1 MRKFYSTLLLLL
13 ISLVSYGQ
21 ANFSIEDFKI
31 QRGETKSM
39 PIKMEVTSPVQA
51 FQLDLV
57 MPEGVTVTN
66 QSAKL
71 TSWGSMHTI
80 SQAQRTDGKYRIMV
94 YTMLGGVFDA
104 GKDDIITVE
113 VTAADDCSLGNKNFN
128 ISGVVVTPVSG
139 TKQKIELIE
148 NIGKVYEMY
157 SVSAS
162 SADEKMGSVT
172 IEPSGDEVENGTS
185 VTATAIP
192 NAGYSFV
199 NWTNAEDVEVS
210 KENVHV
216 FELVAPIALTA
227 NFKANQYNV
236 AFKNDGVVV
245 TEGNLDFASV
255 ITAPE
260 AEPTKVGYTFLG
272 WFNGETKFEAGVT
285 VPVDGVTYEAKWQIN
300 QYTITFDTDGGS
312 EVAAITADYN
322 TAVTAPANPTKTGY
336 TFVAWDKEIPTTI
349 PAGDVTIKAQWQI
362 NQYTITFDTD
372 GGTEIAAI
380 TQDYNT
386 AVTAP
391 ANPTKTGYT
400 FVAWDKEIPAT
411 IPAEDMTIKA
421 LWQINQYTITFDTD
435 GGTEIAAITQDYNS
449 AVTAPANPTKTGYT
463 FVAWDKEIPATIP
476 AEDVTIKATWE
487 INQYTITFDTDGG
500 SEVAAITA
508 DYNTEV
514 TAPENPTKT
523 GYTFKGWDKEI
534 PATIPAEDMTIKAQ
548 WQINQYTITFDTDG
562 GSEVAAIK
570 QDYNTAVTAPEN
582 PTKTGYTFVAWDKE
596 VPATMP
602 AEDMTVKAVWEVNQY
617 TITFDTDGG
626 SEVAAITVDYNTAV
640 TAPADPTKTG
650 YTFKGWDKEI
660 PATMPAEDMT
670 VKALWQ
676 INQYTVKF
684 VSDEDVVYEET
695 LDYGTTIT
703 APDAPVKEGYTFEG
717 WSPEVLESVPDYD
730 VTFTAQFKVNVYT
743 LTYYLDGEAVFTE
756 EVEYGSA
763 VEIFTPELEEGKTFN
778 GWQEEIPEV
787 MPAHDVEIHGTTS
800 AIPTGITNIV
810 ANGGGKVSVYNLQGR
825 LVVKDADAKRVNE
838 LPAGFYIIN
847 GVKCQKK

>member
-80 SQAQRTDGKYRIMV
+80 SQAQRTDGKYRMMV

-272 WFNGETKFEAGVT
+272 WYNGETKFEAGVT

-312 EVAAITADYN
+312 EVAAI
-322 TAVTAPANPTKTGY
+322 K
-336 TFVAWDKEIPTTI
+336 
-349 PAGDVTIKAQWQI
+349 
-362 NQYTITFDTD
+362 
-372 GGTEIAAI
+372 
-380 TQDYNT
+380 QDYNT

-391 ANPTKTGYT
+391 AN
-400 FVAWDKEIPAT
+400 
-411 IPAEDMTIKA
+411 
-421 LWQINQYTITFDTD
+421 
-435 GGTEIAAITQDYNS
+435 
-449 AVTAPANPTKTGYT
+449 
-463 FVAWDKEIPATIP
+463 
-476 AEDVTIKATWE
+476 
-487 INQYTITFDTDGG
+487 
-500 SEVAAITA
+500 
-508 DYNTEV
+508 
-514 TAPENPTKT
+514 
-523 GYTFKGWDKEI
+523 
-534 PATIPAEDMTIKAQ
+534 
-548 WQINQYTITFDTDG
+548 
-562 GSEVAAIK
+562 
-570 QDYNTAVTAPEN
+570 
-582 PTKTGYTFVAWDKE
+582 
-596 VPATMP
+596 
-602 AEDMTVKAVWEVNQY
+602 
-617 TITFDTDGG
+617 
-626 SEVAAITVDYNTAV
+626 
-640 TAPADPTKTG
+640 PTKTG

-838 LPAGFYIIN
+838 LPAGCYIIN